1 MSETAAP
8 LDDRAL
14 DQLFRAAR
22 TQNKWQDRP
31 VPDAKLQELYELL
44 KWGPT
49 SANSSP
55 ARFVFV
61 RTPEGK
67 AKLKEAL
74 SAGNLEKTMTAPVTA
89 IVCYDSYF
97 YDKLGQLF
105 PHADAKPWF
114 TSSPEFAEK
123 TAFRNGSLQ
132 GAYLMLAARAVG
144 LDVGAMSGFDNAKVD
159 ELFLFGTGWK
169 SNFLVN
175 LGYGDPAGLFPRS
188 PRLSFDEAARLE

>member
-74 SAGNLEKTMTAPVTA
+74 SAGNLEKTMTAPVTV
-89 IVCYDSYF
+89 IVCYDSFF

-132 GAYLMLAARAVG
+132 GAYLMLAARAIG
-144 LDVGAMSGFDNAKVD
+144 LDVGAMSGFDNAKLD
-159 ELFLFGTGWK
+159 ELFLAGSGWK

>member
-74 SAGNLEKTMTAPVTA
+74 SAGNLEKTMTAPVTV
-89 IVCYDSYF
+89 IVCYDSFF

-132 GAYLMLAARAVG
+132 GAYLMLAARAIG
-144 LDVGAMSGFDNAKVD
+144 LDVGAMSGFDNAKLD
-159 ELFLFGTGWK
+159 ELFLAGTGWK

>member
-8 LDDRAL
+8 LDDQAL

-74 SAGNLEKTMTAPVTA
+74 SAGNMEKTMAAPVTA

>member
-31 VPDAKLQELYELL
+31 VPDAKLHELYELL

-74 SAGNLEKTMTAPVTA
+74 SAGNTEKTMTAPVTV

-159 ELFLFGTGWK
+159 ELFLFDTGWK